1 MAGRERNPQDVH
13 PLMRRPSISHREP
26 IMQKPFIMAARIA
39 AGLGFVM
46 ATAAAAAQPKIA
58 VTDLTYEEKVSE
70 YFRVVA
76 AQSKSSVKASSRE
89 RETQNTYSNR
99 GQFSGTHESSYFE
112 AEGTYT
118 YIDRGELRNYTADLK
133 GAMLKGGGVR
143 LVQARP
149 YSGQPTEKIH
159 DIIGR
164 IKQGLYPGA
173 DYVLF
178 GTVSNIAFRQEAMPL
193 PGTSSTTAVLSLD
206 LVADFSLINTRTY
219 EVKAAFSASGS
230 GQDTKILSQPGDR
243 VVFNRGKV
251 ISETSKSLAEAAY
264 AELMAQ
270 FNVPR
275 AVHAV
280 PAAIGVPGAARPAD
294 VQRNEPVTVY
304 K

>member
-1 MAGRERNPQDVH
+1 MHKTFTKTLRLAV
-13 PLMRRPSISHREP
+13 
-26 IMQKPFIMAARIA
+26 
-39 AGLGFVM
+39 GL
-46 ATAAAAAQPKIA
+46 TLAAASAFAMAQAKIA

-76 AQSKSSVKASSRE
+76 AHSKSSVNSSSSEREGTNTYSSRE
-89 RETQNTYSNR
+89 RVNAKQEN
-99 GQFSGTHESSYFE
+99 SYYE
-112 AEGTYT
+112 AEGTFT

-133 GAMLKGGGVR
+133 GALLKGGGVR

-149 YSGQPTEKIH
+149 YSGKPTEKIY
-159 DIIGR
+159 DIIDR
-164 IKQGLYPGA
+164 IKKGYYPGA

-178 GTVSNIAFRQEAMPL
+178 GTVSNIAFRQETMQL
-193 PGTSSTTAVLSLD
+193 PGTHSYTGVLSLD

-230 GQDTKILSQPGDR
+230 GQDTKIVSRPGDN
-243 VVFNRGKV
+243 VMFNRGKV

-264 AELMAQ
+264 AELMTQ
-270 FNVPR
+270 FGAPR
-275 AVHAV
+275 AARMTPAV
-280 PAAIGVPGAARPAD
+280 NGAAGSVQPVE

>member
-1 MAGRERNPQDVH
+1 MKNPLITTLRAV
-13 PLMRRPSISHREP
+13 
-26 IMQKPFIMAARIA
+26 AALLLA
-39 AGLGFVM
+39 ASS
-46 ATAAAAAQPKIA
+46 AAVAAQPKIA

-76 AQSKSSVKASSRE
+76 AHSKGSVNASSSEREGPNTYSSRE
-89 RETQNTYSNR
+89 RVNAK
-99 GQFSGTHESSYFE
+99 HESSYFE

-143 LVQARP
+143 LVQAKP
-149 YSGQPTEKIH
+149 YSGPPTEKIY
-159 DIIGR
+159 DIIDR
-164 IKQGLYPGA
+164 IKKGHYPGA

-178 GTVSNIAFRQEAMPL
+178 GTVSNIAFRQETMQL
-193 PGTSSTTAVLSLD
+193 PGTTTHTGVLSLD

-219 EVKAAFSASGS
+219 EVKAAFSASGA
-230 GQDTKILSQPGDR
+230 GQDTKIVSRPGDR

-264 AELMAQ
+264 AELMTQ
-270 FNVPR
+270 FGVPR
-275 AVHAV
+275 VSRAM
-280 PAAIGVPGAARPAD
+280 PAGGTTSVQPVE